1 MLASAKAKEN
11 LVNPRKKSKFS
22 DETIKEI
29 DEIVSM
35 RISNVQGIHHIFA
48 SSNKLQSICSES
60 TVRRMVVNHKLS
72 VSPSD
77 LPRYVRFNRSLKK
90 PEPVDINKFVNIA
103 NKFNR
108 TFDRYLE
115 YTKTFCNL
123 NCFQYDSVVGSLKDM
138 KAILTITHTETNFQ
152 FGFMIDRGNP
162 EFVIKIMKSL
172 KGKLGDEF
180 YDIFEVNLSDNG
192 TEFNHLWNIEFD
204 ENGVQRCHCFYT
216 RPYTACD
223 KFECER
229 NNEFIRYILLKG
241 VSLDRLTQE
250 DANLIFSHINSYIRK
265 CLGNKTPYEVFKKIR
280 M

>member
-1 MLASAKAKEN
+1 
-11 LVNPRKKSKFS
+11 
-22 DETIKEI
+22 
-29 DEIVSM
+29 
-35 RISNVQGIHHIFA
+35 
-48 SSNKLQSICSES
+48 
-60 TVRRMVVNHKLS
+60 
-72 VSPSD
+72 
-77 LPRYVRFNRSLKK
+77 
-90 PEPVDINKFVNIA
+90 
-103 NKFNR
+103 
-108 TFDRYLE
+108 
-115 YTKTFCNL
+115 
-123 NCFQYDSVVGSLKDM
+123 
-138 KAILTITHTETNFQ
+138 
-152 FGFMIDRGNP
+152 MIDRGNP

-229 NNEFIRYILLKG
+229 NHEFIRYILPKG

-265 CLGNKTPYEVFKKIR
+265 CLGNKTPYEVFKKNSDVI
-280 M
+280 